1 MKTINYLLGLVFLLI
16 LRSCTQPTSSI
27 VSEVLLDS
35 IQQSYETIIVYEQK
49 PFALPT
55 FIEQNISP
63 YYHYSSVPWKEIKQT
78 YYRPYSADW
87 GDEIESMM
95 EDSFPVDIACD
106 MWAKLQNAKCKF
118 HQDNLPLRAICD
130 AQTIDMLNETESCF
144 DSVFIHCVTQ
154 EYYMRLFVDCY
165 QEIMPYQID
174 RLVEHIRLK
183 E

>member
-1 MKTINYLLGLVFLLI
+1 MKTINYSLSIVLLLI
-16 LRSCTQPTSSI
+16 LCSCTKPTSSI
-27 VSEVLLDS
+27 VSEVSLDS
-35 IQQSYETIIVYEQK
+35 IQQSYETIIVDEQK

-63 YYHYSSVPWKEIKQT
+63 YYHYSTVPWKEIKQT

-95 EDSFPVDIACD
+95 EDSFPADIACD

-130 AQTIDMLNETESCF
+130 AVNHYTKVTLHDRFQLMSVAFQQPLYRVDSEWNE
-144 DSVFIHCVTQ
+144 II
-154 EYYMRLFVDCY
+154 Y
-165 QEIMPYQID
+165 
-174 RLVEHIRLK
+174 
-183 E
+183 